1 MIKRLL
7 TDNNVQVSISTV
19 KVVSIVCKSLRRG
32 FFSNAKALFP
42 FLLDKLKEKK
52 GVLLDETLKALDL
65 ILFCLNL
72 DEMLDIIKENLEGK
86 NSILKVN
93 LLIWLEKA
101 FYKQET
107 MNVNVLK
114 GLLSCFKKLVEDGA
128 IEVRNQTS
136 NFLVKLVEKENKL
149 LTLFSDLPVAKL
161 EKLKENLQKTKD
173 NKDNNKESKEKN
185 EKPEKIERKEE
196 KKSEKEKIEE
206 KPIQKNKKADEKKL
220 EEKKKPI
227 SEEKKNEEEAK
238 KNIEPKKKVYTF
250 FEQPDIHLI
259 SDEDSL
265 LLLISNGLQE
275 DLIKKL
281 GHNDWREK
289 LKAIQEIFNDFS
301 SIIYSHMEPF
311 LTILRT
317 KWKNWKEP
325 NVNLLKEFFILF
337 IKAYENNA
345 TIEQSAFYVV
355 ISLLIEKITDPKL
368 SEYISQIIDIMIVKI
383 PTENL
388 IALLSRSMPGKGTNV
403 KLLNEFLL
411 KIIDIVKQAKVLPL
425 FSKDFLNVFQQC
437 THSINP
443 TLKATVN
450 QFLKTLIE
458 FFGTTSIDI
467 FELPENI
474 MKAFDS
480 ESKVSEKNPKTEKTD
495 KSDKND
501 KQDKKEKDSSAK
513 AKEKDTKQLS
523 KQKSTFSI
531 TNN

>member
-19 KVVSIVCKSLRRG
+19 KVVSILFKSLRRG

-52 GVLLDETLKALDL
+52 GVLLDESLKALDL

-101 FYKQET
+101 FYKQES

-114 GLLSCFKKLVEDGA
+114 GLLPCLKKLVEDGA

-136 NFLVKLVEKENKL
+136 NFLVKLVEKESKL

-161 EKLKENLQKTKD
+161 EKLKENVQKTKE
-173 NKDNNKESKEKN
+173 NKDSKEGKEN
-185 EKPEKIERKEE
+185 KDKPAEKKEE
-196 KKSEKEKIEE
+196 KKPAEKEKIEE
-206 KPIQKNKKADEKKL
+206 KPIQKNKKL
-220 EEKKKPI
+220 EEKKMEEKRKLI
-227 SEEKKNEEEAK
+227 SEEKKNDEETK
-238 KNIEPKKKVYTF
+238 KNIEPKKKAYIF

-259 SDEDSL
+259 SDDDSL
-265 LLLISNGLQE
+265 LLLISNELPE

-289 LKAIQEIFNDFS
+289 LNAIQEIFNDFS
-301 SIIYSHMEPF
+301 SVIYNHMEPF

-345 TIEQSAFYVV
+345 IIEQSAFYVV

-425 FSKDFLNVFQQC
+425 FSKDFINVFQQC

-443 TLKATVN
+443 TLKTTVHL
-450 QFLKTLIE
+450 FVKTLID
-458 FFGTTSIDI
+458 FFGITSIDI
-467 FELPENI
+467 FELPDNI
-474 MKAFDS
+474 MKSFDG
-480 ESKVSEKNPKTEKTD
+480 ESKVSEKTTKTEKTD
-495 KSDKND
+495 KSDKI
-501 KQDKKEKDSSAK
+501 EKSEKRNQDSSAK
-513 AKEKDTKQLS
+513 TKEKDIKQQS
-523 KQKSTFSI
+523 K
-531 TNN
+531 N